1 MPSPSIPDNQR
12 VIPMSVRELKIIA
25 TGAYEHAL
33 EAIAKMYECDT
44 GCDVRLDF
52 GNARIVT
59 SKVMAEQPVDVIMTS
74 APGMENLAAKERIDH
89 ASRTPVGKMRIGMA
103 VAETESA
110 PEIATTEALKR
121 ALISAPRIAYID
133 PNGGGTTGPYF
144 DKLFALL
151 GISNEVETKAVLCA
165 TGREVVGTIAS
176 GRAAL
181 GLTQASE
188 LIGIAGVRFV
198 DFLPSELQF
207 LTVYEAAIAS
217 NCQSKSEAEEF
228 LRYITGPKSAEQFLR
243 AGWDLS
249 ELSDNPVSRR
259 AIRQA

>member
-1 MPSPSIPDNQR
+1 
-12 VIPMSVRELKIIA
+12 MSARELKIIA
-25 TGAYEHAL
+25 AGAYEHTL
-33 EAIAKMYECDT
+33 RVIAKMYECDAA
-44 GCDVRLDF
+44 CEVRLDF
-52 GNARIVT
+52 GNARLVT

-74 APGMENLAAKERIDH
+74 AAGMETLAANERIDH
-89 ASRTPVGKMRIGMA
+89 ASRIPVGKMRVGMA
-103 VAETESA
+103 VAETASA

-121 ALISAPRIAYID
+121 ALTSAPSIAYID

-151 GISNEVETKAVLCA
+151 GISNEMEAKAVLCA

-217 NCQSKSEAEEF
+217 NCQSKSEAGDF
-228 LRYITGPKSAEQFLR
+228 LRYIASLKTAAQFLR

-249 ELSDNPVSRR
+249 ELSENPISRR
-259 AIRQA
+259 EC

>member
-1 MPSPSIPDNQR
+1 
-12 VIPMSVRELKIIA
+12 MSVRELKIIA

-33 EAIAKMYECDT
+33 KAIARMYESDA

-52 GNARIVT
+52 GNARVVT
-59 SKVMAEQPVDVIMTS
+59 SKVMADQPADVIMTS
-74 APGMENLAAKERIDH
+74 TPGMEYLAANKKIDH
-89 ASRTPVGKMRIGMA
+89 ASRMRVGKMRVGMA
-103 VAETESA
+103 VAETASG

-151 GISNEVETKAVLCA
+151 GISNAVDTKAVLCA
-165 TGREVVGTIAS
+165 TGREVVGAIAS

-217 NCQSKSEAEEF
+217 NCQSKSEAGEF
-228 LRYITGPKSAEQFLR
+228 LRYMTSPKSAEQFLR
-243 AGWDLS
+243 AGWELS
-249 ELSDNPVSRR
+249 ELSENSISRR
-259 AIRQA
+259 ER

>member
-1 MPSPSIPDNQR
+1 MP
-12 VIPMSVRELKIIA
+12 ELKVIA

-33 EAIAKMYECDT
+33 KAIARMYELDT
-44 GCDVRLDF
+44 GCAVRLDF
-52 GNARIVT
+52 GNARVVT

-74 APGMENLAAKERIDH
+74 APGMGDLAAKERIDH
-89 ASRTPVGKMRIGMA
+89 ASRTAVGRMRIGMA
-103 VAETESA
+103 LAETAGA
-110 PEIATTEALKR
+110 PEIATTKALKR
-121 ALISAPRIAYID
+121 AFISAPNIAYID

-144 DKLFALL
+144 DRLFALL
-151 GISNEVETKAVLCA
+151 GISNAVETKAVLCA
-165 TGREVVGTIAS
+165 TGREVVGAIAS

-198 DFLPSELQF
+198 GFLPAELQF

-217 NCQSKSEAEEF
+217 NCQSKSEAREF
-228 LRYITGPKSAEQFLR
+228 LRYVTGPKSAEQFLR

-249 ELSDNPVSRR
+249 ERSENPISRR
-259 AIRQA
+259 ER